1 MMINLSTLSDLYHH
15 MEWADAAMWKA
26 IRACENAQTDEK
38 LRDYLYHLHVVQ
50 RAFLRVWHGVPRDT
64 PFPTFDN
71 LSSLRNWGHSYYKEA
86 FAYLDSVSD
95 EQIAAPLPLPWADMV
110 EKQIGRAPAS
120 STLGET
126 MLQVTL
132 HSLYHRGQV
141 HARLKA
147 IGGNPPLVDFIAW
160 VWLGRPAADWQAVTP

>member
-1 MMINLSTLSDLYHH
+1 MINLSTLSDLYHH

-26 IRACENAQTDEK
+26 ILSCENAQTDEK
-38 LRDYLYHLHVVQ
+38 LRDYLYHLHLVQ
-50 RAFLRVWHGVPRDT
+50 RAFLRVWHNEARDT
-64 PFPTFDN
+64 PYPTFDN
-71 LSSLRNWGHSYYKEA
+71 LPSLKNWGHSYYSEA
-86 FAYLDSVSD
+86 FAYLDSVND
-95 EQIAAPLPLPWADMV
+95 EQITAPLPLPWADMV
-110 EKQIGRAPAS
+110 EKQLGRPPAT

-147 IGGNPPLVDFIAW
+147 IGGNPPLADYIAW
-160 VWLGRPAADWQAVTP
+160 VWLGRPAPDWQPVSE